1 MGLLHA
7 FQIGTLPD
15 LIQIVEGRGHTLKNT
30 TVLFTEAEAYQMLL
44 RGHAPQSEPFRKW
57 VTEEVLPELR
67 KNGLYSPARSLLPSQ
82 DPETVHQINQIQE
95 ELQALKMQVQ
105 MLLKR
110 VEGPKP
116 LSLPPP
122 KRGPIRALLSL
133 FSRK

>member
-1 MGLLHA
+1 MFHVTSNDLVGLEPLS
-7 FQIGTLPD
+7 PS
-15 LIQIVEGRGHTLKNT
+15 GRKYSRNT
-30 TVLFTEAEAYQMLL
+30 ALFTEGQCYRMLMK
-44 RGHAPQSEPFRKW
+44 GNAPASEPFRKW

-116 LSLPPP
+116 LALPPP
-122 KRGPIRALLSL
+122 KRGPIRALLSI